1 MFRAATHR
9 LVTVRSLQVLLIALL
24 LVAGLLHL
32 GRAYGDQ
39 LPTRSI
45 ELTDSLPSATST
57 YTLAFMVPQS
67 ETLGSVRLEF
77 CAESPLIGQP
87 CSLPV
92 GMDLSSVTLTAQ
104 TGGTGMSILSVS
116 GTTIVLTRGASS
128 FGPAS
133 LSVSL
138 SGITNPSN
146 TGSFFGRIQTYAST
160 NGSGSSNDYGG
171 IAMNTN
177 DAVQISTTVPP
188 YLYFCAGVSVGG
200 VDCSTVSGDQI
211 DFGDFTPAVA
221 SVAQTQMV
229 AGTNGDNGYII
240 QVSGNTLTSGNNVI
254 PNLVNPDTSR
264 PGVSQF
270 GMNLE
275 ANSDPQVGQAPS
287 GTGSGQPAAG
297 YNVPNSY
304 KFVSGDVVASVP
316 QPDEARRYTA
326 SYIANVAKS
335 QAPGIYV
342 TTLTYVATA
351 SF

>member
-1 MFRAATHR
+1 MSFA
-9 LVTVRSLQVLLIALL
+9 I
-24 LVAGLLHL
+24 
-32 GRAYGDQ
+32 
-39 LPTRSI
+39 
-45 ELTDSLPSATST
+45 
-57 YTLAFMVPQS
+57 PQS

-77 CAESPLIGQP
+77 CAESSLIGQP
-87 CSLPV
+87 CTLPV
-92 GMDLSSVTLTAQ
+92 GMDLSSVTLASQ
-104 TGGTGMSILSVS
+104 TGGAGMSIQSVS
-116 GTTIVLTRGASS
+116 GTTIILTRSAASI
-128 FGPAS
+128 GVGS
-133 LSVSL
+133 LSFSL
-138 SGITNPSN
+138 SDVVNPST

-160 NGSGSSNDYGG
+160 DATGGSNDYGG
-171 IAMNTN
+171 IAMDTN
-177 DAVQISTTVPP
+177 DGVQISTTVPP
-188 YLYFCAGVSVGG
+188 YLYFCAGVSVSG
-200 VDCSTVSGDQI
+200 VDCSTASGDQI
-211 DFGDFTPAVA
+211 DFGNFTPAVA

-240 QVSGNTLTSGNNVI
+240 QVSGNTLTAGNNVI

-275 ANSDPQVGQAPS
+275 ANSDPQVGQAPD
-287 GTGSGQPAAG
+287 GTGNGQPASG

-316 QPDEARRYTA
+316 LPDEARRYTA
-326 SYIANVAKS
+326 SYIANVAKD